1 MNCKNKSLKFKI
13 ICKVFDLFFSNHAKR
28 EKRKNGFLKLK
39 MTAMISLNKLSSS
52 PNVNVNVKPSVNV
65 NVSSQED
72 AKVKYRSFDAS
83 EESEATDESIQET
96 LQEINQKLK
105 EQLKETQ
112 NEVKVLRYYIDMLKS
127 NPLIYNGYIVADDET
142 LMNFIRILTD
152 ADDVQLD
159 AEDIG
164 EGCLSKKTYRKVHAI
179 YVIKNNEPKNLKY
192 DYPKVMKELSDL
204 GISTKFV
211 F

>member
-1 MNCKNKSLKFKI
+1 MS
-13 ICKVFDLFFSNHAKR
+13 
-28 EKRKNGFLKLK
+28 
-39 MTAMISLNKLSSS
+39 AMISLNKLSSS

-65 NVSSQED
+65 NVSSNED
-72 AKVKYRSFDAS
+72 TAPRVDCETTKVKYRSIDDTT
-83 EESEATDESIQET
+83 EATEEYQA
-96 LQEINQKLK
+96 LQE
-105 EQLKETQ
+105 QLTEAQ
-112 NEVKVLRYYIDMLKS
+112 NEIQVLKLYIDMLKN

-142 LMNFIRILTD
+142 LIKFIQLLTS

-159 AEDIG
+159 AEDLG

-179 YVIKNNEPKNLKY
+179 YVIKDKDPKNLKY

>member
-13 ICKVFDLFFSNHAKR
+13 ICKVFDFYFFVSDLKR
-28 EKRKNGFLKLK
+28 KAKNGFLKLK

-72 AKVKYRSFDAS
+72 AKVKYRSFDAD
-83 EESEATDESIQET
+83 EESDASEESIQET

-112 NEVKVLRYYIDMLKS
+112 NEVKVLRYYIDMLKN

-142 LMNFIRILTD
+142 LMKFIQLLTS

-159 AEDIG
+159 AEDVG

>member
-1 MNCKNKSLKFKI
+1 MRDSNKNAFHEALI
-13 ICKVFDLFFSNHAKR
+13 R
-28 EKRKNGFLKLK
+28 LK
-39 MTAMISLNKLSSS
+39 MSAMISLNKLSSS

-65 NVSSQED
+65 NVSSNED
-72 AKVKYRSFDAS
+72 TKVKYRSIDDTS
-83 EESEATDESIQET
+83 EEATEELPET
-96 LQEINQKLK
+96 VSYQKYQALQE
-105 EQLKETQ
+105 QLTEAQ
-112 NEVKVLRYYIDMLKS
+112 NEIQVLKLYIDMLKN

-142 LMNFIRILTD
+142 LMKFIQLLTS

-159 AEDIG
+159 AEDLG

-179 YVIKNNEPKNLKY
+179 YVIKDKDPKNLKY

>member
-1 MNCKNKSLKFKI
+1 MS
-13 ICKVFDLFFSNHAKR
+13 
-28 EKRKNGFLKLK
+28 
-39 MTAMISLNKLSSS
+39 AMISLNKLSSS

-65 NVSSQED
+65 NVASQEET
-72 AKVKYRSFDAS
+72 KVKYRTIDEEADDESEDAFHESS
-83 EESEATDESIQET
+83 EESYQR
-96 LQEINQKLK
+96 LK
-105 EQLKETQ
+105 EQLNETR
-112 NEVKVLRYYIDMLKS
+112 NEVQVLKLYIDMLKN
-127 NPLIYNGYIVADDET
+127 NPLIYNGYIIADDET
-142 LMNFIRILTD
+142 LMKFIQLLTS

-159 AEDIG
+159 ADDVG

-179 YVIKNNEPKNLKY
+179 YVIKNKDPKNLKY